1 MKHHIAALA
10 VIASLVLTACS
21 EAPKVAA
28 IAAAAA
34 AEKAK
39 PNPPAWVTNCRTD
52 FATLHRASEHGKA
65 AQVYCTCVSQ
75 WTLAN
80 TNGYTQPM
88 LKNERNTMIKQCM
101 EIGAASRFPD
111 PVK

>member
-10 VIASLVLTACS
+10 ILAIAFTTGCS

-28 IAAAAA
+28 IAAASA

-39 PNPPAWVTNCRTD
+39 PEVPAWVTNCRAD
-52 FATLHRASEHGKA
+52 FATLHRASEHGQA
-65 AQVYCTCVSQ
+65 AKVYCTCVGQ